1 MQMDLQEQSL
11 EQLSTRAKSMGCD
24 PQWLAMTCKAGDEKA
39 SQAKLVHWCTQHA
52 KEARQN
58 SVPSVASVGVSDT
71 VVAGD
76 SPARKAPPER
86 KSRGRG
92 RKQ

>member
-11 EQLSTRAKSMGCD
+11 EQLSTRARSMGCD
-24 PQWLAMTCKAGDEKA
+24 PQWLAMTCKAGDEQA
-39 SQAKLVHWCTQHA
+39 SQAKLIHWCTQHA
-52 KEARQN
+52 KTARQT
-58 SVPSVASVGVSDT
+58 SVPSVASVGISDA
-71 VVAGD
+71 VVGGV
-76 SPARKAPPER
+76 SPAQKAPPER